1 MVRAGDF
8 IRRHLRK
15 VFGLQDFALGHR
27 KARIQ
32 LDLFFLF
39 RRRFLA
45 LGLQQGF
52 GCA

>member
-1 MVRAGDF
+1 MVSAGDF
-8 IRRHLRK
+8 IRGHLRK

-32 LDLFFLF
+32 LDLFFL
-39 RRRFLA
+39 LGWCLIA